1 MKLLAYFLACLL
13 ILSNTTDAE
22 AGIAK
27 ELYSNVEEDIT
38 SYYQAGGEWELT
50 KIDRM
55 EFVNSESSEYVLV
68 SAKTRIRNVNSGKK
82 TKENCLLSY
91 VQDSNSFHSINCF

>member
-22 AGIAK
+22 ASGAK
-27 ELYSNVEEDIT
+27 ELYSSVEEDIS

-50 KIDRM
+50 KIDSM
-55 EFVNSESSEYVLV
+55 EFMHSESAEYILV
-68 SAKTRIRNVNSGKK
+68 SAKTRIRNMNSGKK

-91 VQDSNSFHSINCF
+91 AQDNNAFHSINCF